1 MYKEM
6 VKKTGNRLV
15 IIAASFEHWGGD
27 KAPRRVSS
35 GLNTARKKSRRD

>member
-1 MYKEM
+1 MHKEM

-15 IIAASFEHWGGD
+15 IIAASFEHGGD